1 MIKGEKIKRNVGRRI
16 IKKCHLLDMQAV
28 RLSLTMVGTTD
39 EETTETMSVQAGR
52 GIIVVKL
59 LHPLHHTVITTAP
72 MEGKEDDMAEEVV
85 AEAEVRLQGTA
96 ATADIRDDLYPRT
109 TQGT

>member
-1 MIKGEKIKRNVGRRI
+1 MRT
-16 IKKCHLLDMQAV
+16 V

-39 EETTETMSVQAGR
+39 EKMTETMPVQAGR
-52 GIIVVKL
+52 GLVVVKTLPETRIMTLRTEAGDQPETIQL
-59 LHPLHHTVITTAP
+59 LHSLHHTVITKAP

-96 ATADIRDDLYPRT
+96 ATTDIRDDLYPRT
-109 TQGT
+109 MQGT